1 MAATK
6 HRKRIVIKIGS
17 SSLAHP
23 ETGRVNYAKI
33 ERLVRTLCDLQNMDL
48 DVCLVSSGAI
58 AVGRQAL
65 GMKERP
71 TDISTKQA
79 CAAVGQGKLMMTY
92 QKLFGEYN
100 HTAGQVLLTKNTMV
114 NPVSRENAKNTFE
127 ELFKLGVVP
136 IVNENDSYKLKK
148 VTKVDNFEYTLNYS
162 NLDEE
167 TTATNKDIISK
178 VVYNNATFSNL
189 FGFFTN
195 IITVIILFV
204 IVVMIPNF
212 TYKRY
217 S

>member
-1 MAATK
+1 MNTIYIITGIMFTLLLILVFKIKKQNNLLSNSTYFILTLSLLVGYILELVMYFLSTTAINNIILEIYTK
-6 HRKRIVIKIGS
+6 LYLIFIICWS
-17 SSLAHP
+17 SIFSVYIFLLS
-23 ETGRVNYAKI
+23 KK
-33 ERLVRTLCDLQNMDL
+33 DD
-48 DVCLVSSGAI
+48 
-58 AVGRQAL
+58 
-65 GMKERP
+65 
-71 TDISTKQA
+71 
-79 CAAVGQGKLMMTY
+79 
-92 QKLFGEYN
+92 EYN
-100 HTAGQVLLTKNTMV
+100 KNDIPKDRYIILQMSSDFNV
-114 NPVSRENAKNTFE
+114 GDYV
-127 ELFKLGVVP
+127 